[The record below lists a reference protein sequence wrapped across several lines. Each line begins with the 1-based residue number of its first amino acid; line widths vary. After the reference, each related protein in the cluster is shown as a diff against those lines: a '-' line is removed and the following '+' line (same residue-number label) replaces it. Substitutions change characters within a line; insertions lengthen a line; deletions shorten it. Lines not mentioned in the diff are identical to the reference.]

1 MEGSMSAIDH
11 IADREPQDPQSPAAR
26 SETLRLPVTVHRTK
40 KQPPP
45 WQDEWSISMDGPA
58 LLELSA
64 ELLGMGDLPPRLDQI
79 RRLTEDVIAHGM
91 GADEGWSAAS
101 EHGLHP
107 ATLRNHESRP

>member
-1 MEGSMSAIDH
+1 MSAIDH
-11 IADREPQDPQSPAAR
+11 IAGREPQDPQSPAAR
-26 SETLRLPVTVHRTK
+26 SEVLRLPVTVRRTK
-40 KQPPP
+40 KQDPP
-45 WQDEWSISMDGPA
+45 WQDEWSISMDGVS

-91 GADEGWSAAS
+91 GADERRSSAW

-107 ATLRNHESRP
+107 ATLRNQESQS